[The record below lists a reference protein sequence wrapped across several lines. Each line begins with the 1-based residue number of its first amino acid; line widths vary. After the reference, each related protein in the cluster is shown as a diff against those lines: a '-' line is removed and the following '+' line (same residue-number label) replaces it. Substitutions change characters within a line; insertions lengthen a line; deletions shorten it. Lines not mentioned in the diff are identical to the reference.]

1 MKNIWDSLKKILSEM
16 CILLGSGRS
25 MKVYKGQILYP
36 VDGDYLVVM
45 DRDMNL
51 HEESNFIV
59 CGYMYRVVAFQGN
72 NVFIK
77 SI

>member
-1 MKNIWDSLKKILSEM
+1 
-16 CILLGSGRS
+16 

-36 VDGDYLVVM
+36 VDGNYLVVM

-51 HEESNFIV
+51 YEESNFIV
-59 CGYMYRVVAFQGN
+59 RGYMYRVVGFQGS